1 MLGKEREQ
9 FLPGECAQHG
19 KVVEHVRI
27 GEQQRKEEP
36 KSQGGRRREPLLW
49 VSVAVQPRKLQGAA
63 ELENN
68 TGGIN
73 LPFKDRSKRS
83 VFPTFLIHLSTTFP
97 I

>member
-1 MLGKEREQ
+1 MEDQEQ
-9 FLPGECAQHG
+9 
-19 KVVEHVRI
+19 K
-27 GEQQRKEEP
+27 
-36 KSQGGRRREPLLW
+36 KSQGGRRRELLLW
-49 VSVAVQPRKLQGAA
+49 VSMAIKPRKLQGAA

-83 VFPTFLIHLSTTFP
+83 AFQTFLIYLSTTFP